1 MFSAPRIP
9 NHATR
14 IALLAGLL
22 AMLTAPVFAQKA
34 IETIDAQAYGTST
47 QLGKNATVRL
57 IVFQFSTQADTDT
70 LTQAFKKGGNDGLR
84 DALAKMKSVGRIQ
97 TPGTGKV
104 GYDLSYIR
112 LTPTSTGRNIRFIT
126 NRQIKFREAYN
137 NTRSQAYNLTAG
149 EINLDDQDKSKSAGV
164 LYPAT
169 QITINKDGQV
179 EFNLFKNPW
188 RLNNIIDWNAG
199 KE

>member
-84 DALAKMKSVGRIQ
+84 QGLAMDGTVGRIRNQ
-97 TPGTGKV
+97 GTA
-104 GYDLSYIR
+104 
-112 LTPTSTGRNIRFIT
+112 
-126 NRQIKFREAYN
+126 RE
-137 NTRSQAYNLTAG
+137 
-149 EINLDDQDKSKSAGV
+149 V
-164 LYPAT
+164 
-169 QITINKDGQV
+169 
-179 EFNLFKNPW
+179 
-188 RLNNIIDWNAG
+188 
-199 KE
+199 